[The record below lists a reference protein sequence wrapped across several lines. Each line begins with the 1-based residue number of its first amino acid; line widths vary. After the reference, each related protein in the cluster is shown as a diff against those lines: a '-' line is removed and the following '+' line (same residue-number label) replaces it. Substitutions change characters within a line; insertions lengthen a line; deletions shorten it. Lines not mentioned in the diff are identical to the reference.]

1 MKYSEECDSMSFSE
15 ENQRF
20 GDSMRFSE
28 ENQRSRKERNLVT
41 V

>member
-20 GDSMRFSE
+20 GDI
-28 ENQRSRKERNLVT
+28 ERNLVT
-41 V
+41 M